1 MTTFLAASRK
11 YRMSYSMIGVVL
23 LLIEIAIVAF
33 APVVSPYG
41 PNQQFYNALLQPPSL
56 AHLFG
61 TDSLGQDVL
70 SQVIY
75 GGRTSLV
82 LGFGV
87 TIASGFGGTILGMLC
102 ITPRRDFWIM
112 RLVDALISFPP
123 ILIAL
128 AIIGAIGSGLTKEM
142 LVISVAFIPYS
153 ARVVRGEVLRLRSMT
168 YVEAAEALGGSQIRI
183 ALKHFLPNAM
193 PAIMAQLTYV
203 FARAIVLDAA
213 LGYLGLGVPPPTP
226 TWGTLIA
233 NSQPYL
239 ATAWWAWLAPSLTII
254 YTTIVVNMVGRTIN
268 SWRKRWDSSE
278 SEQQSVEDVIGEATG

>member
-1 MTTFLAASRK
+1 MMKFMTRLGF
-11 YRMSYSMIGVVL
+11 RMSYGTVGIALLFLEVVT
-23 LLIEIAIVAF
+23 VVF
-33 APVVSPYG
+33 APVIAPYG
-41 PNQQFYNALLQPPSL
+41 PNQLFYNALLQPPSL
-56 AHLFG
+56 LHIFG

-75 GGRTSLV
+75 GGRTSLI

-87 TIASGFGGTILGMLC
+87 TIASGFGGVVLGMLC

-142 LVISVAFIPYS
+142 LVISVAFIPYT
-153 ARVVRGEVLRLRSMT
+153 ARVVRGEVLRLRNMT
-168 YVEAAEALGGSQIRI
+168 YVEAAEALGGSQLRV

-239 ATAWWAWLAPSLTII
+239 ATAWWSWLAPSLAIVF
-254 YTTIVVNMVGRTIN
+254 TTVVVNMVGRTIN
-268 SWRKRWDSSE
+268 SWKRHREFSD
-278 SEQQSVEDVIGEATG
+278 SVEQSSGGVISEAIG